1 MRTWPL
7 IYPEAL
13 TCPCIASILPERT
26 PPWACL
32 SAFVLSKTLVLA
44 TINSPV
50 HSRQNA
56 EKREQEQL
64 RRPSHPRTLALPTP
78 QLRFC
83 PLLQQDKASIAAH
96 TGALFHSTSELH
108 REQHP
113 GTALRAAPQN
123 PHLSERGLH
132 SGGCTT
138 RLAGSCPACP
148 PLDGPNA
155 SSRLLSCLPDTCS
168 RPVCRSR
175 PPQPACTR
183 LSCLH
188 VVARLALHTPN
199 HNHAMSL
206 PCAIGTRRAF
216 HHVLRTVS
224 ACLRESSS

>member
-56 EKREQEQL
+56 EKREQKQL

-83 PLLQQDKASIAAH
+83 PLLLQQDKASIAAH
-96 TGALFHSTSELH
+96 TGALFHSTL
-108 REQHP
+108 
-113 GTALRAAPQN
+113 GTASRAAPRN

-138 RLAGSCPACP
+138 RLAGSCPAFP

-155 SSRLLSCLPDTCS
+155 SSRLLS

-175 PPQPACTR
+175 PPQAACAR

-206 PCAIGTRRAF
+206 PCVIGTCRAF

-224 ACLRESSS
+224 AYLRESSS